1 MRRVLWII
9 LVVAIVASL
18 GVFVQRWSIE
28 APNTRV
34 EIVYD
39 LPGLLELRDAHGM
52 DIDALLAD
60 LKSAGVETI
69 AVQPKSVVEV
79 MLAGTL
85 LPVDIVDELPERIP
99 DLAKYLALP
108 VEFDPVHFEL
118 VEQAGLKVAPK
129 LNTAPWPIE
138 PIWVDHEPELIIVS
152 GQGVM
157 EREQLYG
164 SEAILALVEFATPE
178 IQADASTMVRL
189 HGISA
194 PEMRVLSDER
204 ILNRYM
210 RAAKERNMRVLYV
223 RPFVDGED
231 SWDRSLNLLHALQ
244 DRLQDAGFDLGQAQP
259 FASWSTPWFWI
270 ALVGVGIWATTIL
283 YAIDLFPRWKSL
295 VYGGGLLGLALSMVL
310 LSFNS
315 ILARQGL
322 ALLAAVV
329 FPCLAMQF
337 KWGKGTL
344 ARYAVAAAVSLVGA
358 LFVVA
363 MLSGTEFLVK
373 VQEFRGV
380 KLMHLLPIAVV
391 VFTLIRPLGEW
402 LKKSI
407 PVRYLLGLGVLGL
420 AGILYILRTGNFGLP
435 VLSFEVQAREF
446 LENVLVVRPRT
457 KEFFLGHPAL
467 YFALHSKEPHKSW
480 WLPLSV
486 IGQISL
492 VNTFTHT
499 HTFLWVSL
507 LRTAYGLVFGY
518 FIGWLALKAFNWG
531 KERFGRDLG
540 LRILR
545 IRQSR

>member
-138 PIWVDHEPELIIVS
+138 PIWVDYEPELIIVS

-244 DRLQDAGFDLGQAQP
+244 DRLQDGGF
-259 FASWSTPWFWI
+259 
-270 ALVGVGIWATTIL
+270 
-283 YAIDLFPRWKSL
+283 
-295 VYGGGLLGLALSMVL
+295 
-310 LSFNS
+310 
-315 ILARQGL
+315 
-322 ALLAAVV
+322 
-329 FPCLAMQF
+329 
-337 KWGKGTL
+337 
-344 ARYAVAAAVSLVGA
+344 
-358 LFVVA
+358 
-363 MLSGTEFLVK
+363 
-373 VQEFRGV
+373 
-380 KLMHLLPIAVV
+380 
-391 VFTLIRPLGEW
+391 
-402 LKKSI
+402 
-407 PVRYLLGLGVLGL
+407 
-420 AGILYILRTGNFGLP
+420 
-435 VLSFEVQAREF
+435 
-446 LENVLVVRPRT
+446 
-457 KEFFLGHPAL
+457 
-467 YFALHSKEPHKSW
+467 
-480 WLPLSV
+480 
-486 IGQISL
+486 
-492 VNTFTHT
+492 
-499 HTFLWVSL
+499 
-507 LRTAYGLVFGY
+507 
-518 FIGWLALKAFNWG
+518 
-531 KERFGRDLG
+531 
-540 LRILR
+540 
-545 IRQSR
+545 